1 MKKYLFYISF
11 MAGLTAFTNC
21 YQDLDQ
27 DPPFDYPEEV
37 IPQYNPQKL
46 LFTFE
51 GNAKNVSTYKIPTL
65 SKGNITYTEG
75 KKGKAYQG
83 GEGTYVLISPRT
95 PRFAGDI
102 SLKDTIANLGS
113 FTVAFWMKCP
123 QVNKGTGIFSISNT
137 KNFWGNLDIFLDGNQ
152 TAGEGRF
159 KVYLRNGGKDKWVE
173 KKFSGT
179 IDEWV
184 HMTFRY
190 NSKTEKFD
198 ILKNGEEVFATT
210 LTGWGRITCNDMGDL
225 VLGTFSF
232 QTDPPQSSDKAQ
244 TWAQSFPGKLENFA
258 FYNKALTD
266 EQIKALYNE

>member
-1 MKKYLFYISF
+1 

-65 SKGNITYTEG
+65 SKGNVTYTDG

-83 GEGTYVLISPRT
+83 GEGTYVFISPRT
-95 PRFAGDI
+95 ARFAGDI

-113 FTVAFWMKCP
+113 FTVAFWMNSP
-123 QVNKGTGIFSISNT
+123 QVNKGTGIFSIPNT
-137 KNFWGNLDIFLDGNQ
+137 KKFWGNLDIFLDGNN

-159 KVYLRNGGKDKWVE
+159 KMHLFNGTKENWVE
-173 KKFSGT
+173 TKIPGT
-179 IDEWV
+179 IGDWV
-184 HMTFRY
+184 FMTFRY
-190 NSKTEKFD
+190 NHKTEMLHIF
-198 ILKNGEEVFATT
+198 KNGEIVFTRA
-210 LTGWGRITCNDMGDL
+210 LTGWGRIVYNNMGDL
-225 VLGTFSF
+225 VLGTYGF
-232 QTDPPQSSDKAQ
+232 QTDPPQSSAKAQ